1 MKQWAWQ
8 THGWE
13 SGEQSEVVTSTI
25 QIGHNRGVNPDQT
38 LSIYS
43 YLFDFG
49 LTNSLISDFRSD
61 MLT

>member
-1 MKQWAWQ
+1 M
-8 THGWE
+8 E

-43 YLFDFG
+43 CLFDFG

-61 MLT
+61 TLT